1 MYDDL
6 ARTQNPAPLEWLVV
20 HALIPSILVTLALQ
34 AHPTVPG
41 APQLAAYPEYV
52 MLVVE
57 EPWVGGPV
65 PDRFPLLISMPRAEY
80 PAALVRGGIEGYVR
94 LRALVDARGR
104 VSRSSIVTLHAT
116 DSRFVVPAQKALSQA
131 VFRPAQS
138 AGARIGCWV
147 TMTIVFRPPFRGY
160 VVGIQSKERHATG
173 I

>member
-41 APQLAAYPEYV
+41 APRLAAYPEYV

-57 EPWVGGPV
+57 EPPLVGGPV

-80 PAALVRGGIEGYVR
+80 PAAMVREGIEGYVR
-94 LRALVDARGR
+94 LRALVDGRGR

-116 DSRFVVPAQKALSQA
+116 DSRFVVPAQKALSRA

-138 AGARIGCWV
+138 AGARIGYWV
-147 TMTIVFRPPFRGY
+147 TMTIAFRPPFRGY
-160 VVGIQSKERHATG
+160 AVGIQSKERHAG

>member
-41 APQLAAYPEYV
+41 APRLAAYPEYV

-57 EPWVGGPV
+57 EP
-65 PDRFPLLISMPRAEY
+65 
-80 PAALVRGGIEGYVR
+80 PAAMVREGIEGYVR
-94 LRALVDARGR
+94 LRALVDGRGR

-116 DSRFVVPAQKALSQA
+116 DSRFVVPAQKALSRA

-138 AGARIGCWV
+138 AGARIGYWV
-147 TMTIVFRPPFRGY
+147 TMTIAFRPPFRGY
-160 VVGIQSKERHATG
+160 AVGIQSKERHAG